1 MAVKGLGKERHTK
14 NLRWGR
20 GSCLEAEESRHK
32 RQERQRQ
39 VFQKKK
45 KKWSLGLINPAESAG
60 RIEARVLSS
69 ELVQKE
75 QRLRD
80 ALRGGAGGQW

>member
-32 RQERQRQ
+32 MQ
-39 VFQKKK
+39 VFQKKQNK
-45 KKWSLGLINPAESAG
+45 TKKWSLGLINPAESAG
-60 RIEARVLSS
+60 RVEARVLSS